1 MKEKLRHKLSAFLH
15 SKKAS
20 EENPFKCN
28 ILLDSD
34 AMGLSTLQI
43 PIITEIFEDNEG
55 IIWLKIDN
63 ELIEFDDIYTNSDLL
78 LIEEAL
84 LK

>member
-20 EENPFKCN
+20 EENPFNCH
-28 ILLDSD
+28 ILLDSEI
-34 AMGLSTLQI
+34 MGTLQT
-43 PIITEIFEDNEG
+43 PTITEMFEDNEG
-55 IIWLKIDN
+55 IIWLKVDN

-78 LIEEAL
+78 LIEEFL

>member
-1 MKEKLRHKLSAFLH
+1 MKEKLRYKLSAFLH
-15 SKKAS
+15 SKEAS
-20 EENPFKCN
+20 EENPFKCD
-28 ILLDSD
+28 ILLNSG

-43 PIITEIFEDNEG
+43 PTITEMFEDNEG
-55 IIWLKIDN
+55 TIWLKIDN

-78 LIEEAL
+78 LIEESL

>member
-1 MKEKLRHKLSAFLH
+1 MKEKLRHKLSALLH

-20 EENPFKCN
+20 EENPFNCH
-28 ILLDSD
+28 ILLNSET
-34 AMGLSTLQI
+34 MGTQ
-43 PIITEIFEDNEG
+43 IITEIFENNEG
-55 IIWLKIDN
+55 IIWLKVDN

-78 LIEEAL
+78 LIEESL

>member
-1 MKEKLRHKLSAFLH
+1 MKEKLRHKLLAFLH

-20 EENPFKCN
+20 EENPFNCH
-28 ILLDSD
+28 ILLDSET
-34 AMGLSTLQI
+34 MGIS
-43 PIITEIFEDNEG
+43 IITEIFEDNEG

-78 LIEEAL
+78 LIEESL

>member
-28 ILLDSD
+28 ILLDSN

-43 PIITEIFEDNEG
+43 PTITEMFEDNEG

-63 ELIEFDDIYTNSDLL
+63 ELIEFDDLL

>member
-1 MKEKLRHKLSAFLH
+1 MKEKLRHKLLAFLH

-20 EENPFKCN
+20 EENPFNCH
-28 ILLDSD
+28 ILLDSEP
-34 AMGLSTLQI
+34 MST
-43 PIITEIFEDNEG
+43 PIITEIFEDNGG

-78 LIEEAL
+78 LIEESL

>member
-20 EENPFKCN
+20 EENPFNCH
-28 ILLDSD
+28 ILLDSET
-34 AMGLSTLQI
+34 MGTLQI
-43 PIITEIFEDNEG
+43 PTITEMFEDNEG
-55 IIWLKIDN
+55 IIWLKVDN

-78 LIEEAL
+78 LIEESL

>member
-1 MKEKLRHKLSAFLH
+1 MKEKLRHKLSAFLY

-20 EENPFKCN
+20 EENPFNCH
-28 ILLDSD
+28 ILLDSETI
-34 AMGLSTLQI
+34 GTI
-43 PIITEIFEDNEG
+43 PTITEMFEDNEG
-55 IIWLKIDN
+55 IIWLKVDN